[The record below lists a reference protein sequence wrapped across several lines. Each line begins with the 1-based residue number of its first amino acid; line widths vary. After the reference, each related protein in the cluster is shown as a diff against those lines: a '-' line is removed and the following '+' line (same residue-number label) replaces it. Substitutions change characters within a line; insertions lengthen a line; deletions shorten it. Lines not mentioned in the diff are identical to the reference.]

1 MIKTYLI
8 LFFVMLSTLAFSQ
21 SNGDYIYSVGIR
33 GYSYMQMPKIMNQTA
48 GNTYLNSYLNSF
60 MLKFNDNLFSYRLN
74 GSYLNRNESFRNNC
88 DNCEMVSGK
97 MKDYAFKVGFEKSLT
112 YSKFQPYFALDLGYR
127 SNKFDGTSKNINPI
141 LNAQADVASTV
152 IPLNQVIATK
162 EGFTITP
169 VFGIKINPIKEI
181 SIFVESNLEFFYSYE
196 RQESVPQDVSNVR
209 SLERFHKA
217 EYLFTPASIG
227 LQFHIGN
234 KN

>member
-21 SNGDYIYSVGIR
+21 TNGDYIYSLGIR

-48 GNTYLNSYLNSF
+48 GNTYLNSYFNSF
-60 MLKFNDNLFSYRLN
+60 LLKFNDNLFSYRLN
-74 GSYLNRNESFRNNC
+74 GSYLTRNENFRNNC
-88 DNCEMVSGK
+88 DNCELVTGH
-97 MKDYAFKVGFEKSLT
+97 MKDYSFKIGFEKNLT
-112 YSKFQPYFALDLGYR
+112 YSIFQPYLGLDLGYR
-127 SNKFDGTSKNINPI
+127 SNKFDGISNNINPQVD
-141 LNAQADVASTV
+141 QASAL
-152 IPLNQVIATK
+152 IPSNQVIATK

-196 RQESVPQDVSNVR
+196 RQESVPQDASNVR
-209 SLERFHKA
+209 SLEKFHKA
-217 EYLFTPASIG
+217 EYLFNPVSIG
-227 LQFHIGN
+227 IQFHFGN